1 MRGQKR
7 DKIGQTR
14 GRGEKKREGVERR
27 EWKRRQGEAGEGE
40 QRREEGEGKERE
52 DERRSRVDKREGQ
65 ESRNLREGEGH
76 QSTTNHYKVQDVPQ
90 VTEVG
95 TLMQDQPKVHHLRIE
110 RGGGGR
116 RRASEEENE
125 RKREAGENK
134 NTIKKVKSTCS
145 LSSLHDVYIFYFK

>member
-1 MRGQKR
+1 
-7 DKIGQTR
+7 
-14 GRGEKKREGVERR
+14 
-27 EWKRRQGEAGEGE
+27 
-40 QRREEGEGKERE
+40 
-52 DERRSRVDKREGQ
+52 
-65 ESRNLREGEGH
+65 
-76 QSTTNHYKVQDVPQ
+76 
-90 VTEVG
+90 
-95 TLMQDQPKVHHLRIE
+95 MQDQPKVHHLRIE